1 MPVPFLIA
9 GRIQNVQTCLF
20 GVFAVQDRQPLEQQV
35 RIINHLAGAAGHDA
49 GGQAA
54 GGNHGQLP
62 QQHLIRLMI
71 NLSVP
76 FDVRPL
82 AAHTHTR
89 HKSDGYAAAAQ
100 GLAKRRKAG
109 AFAAVWRL
117 SSGTVTSFFA
127 S

>member
-54 GGNHGQLP
+54 GGNHL
-62 QQHLIRLMI
+62 HIAVSRLLNHVFHDI
-71 NLSVP
+71 P
-76 FDVRPL
+76 WYI
-82 AAHTHTR
+82 
-89 HKSDGYAAAAQ
+89 HK
-100 GLAKRRKAG
+100 
-109 AFAAVWRL
+109 
-117 SSGTVTSFFA
+117 
-127 S
+127 

>member
-54 GGNHGQLP
+54 GGNHGQRLAKFGFHAGSQAVPGTPAVVLLP
-62 QQHLIRLMI
+62 Q
-71 NLSVP
+71 
-76 FDVRPL
+76 RPL
-82 AAHTHTR
+82 QVAR
-89 HKSDGYAAAAQ
+89 D
-100 GLAKRRKAG
+100 
-109 AFAAVWRL
+109 
-117 SSGTVTSFFA
+117 
-127 S
+127 